1 MSRIPPSKAEE
12 IQRKYTDQLDD
23 FLNISMSD
31 VQVKQWTVAL
41 CKYSEDVLR
50 EGWNMFL
57 YKVRPGLMPSIEDCT
72 KIMNDLQ
79 AAHSRQVH
87 ESNKEEIPQTVP
99 GQVEGFSRW
108 MKAVA
113 WGLKPVATN
122 RWTELTRLEYMLDMA
137 TKCGL
142 GERDLTEMKIELE
155 EYRRRNLSAEES
167 PI

>member
-1 MSRIPPSKAEE
+1 
-12 IQRKYTDQLDD
+12 
-23 FLNISMSD
+23 
-31 VQVKQWTVAL
+31 
-41 CKYSEDVLR
+41 
-50 EGWNMFL
+50 MFL

-113 WGLKPVATN
+113 WGLKQVATN